1 MGTYVNPGND
11 AFREI
16 IASDFVDKSLMISAI
31 NKTLGTRKK
40 ETVFTR
46 PRRFGKTTAANMLAA
61 YYSYG
66 CDSNDLFKGLLIS
79 KDESFEEHLNKHPVI
94 YLGLISFMTDEKVER
109 NNVVKV
115 MQRKIKDELNREYPE
130 IIDVTSS
137 VHD

>member
-16 IASDFVDKSLMISAI
+16 VASDFVDKSLMISAI

-66 CDSNDLFKGLLIS
+66 CDSNDLF
-79 KDESFEEHLNKHPVI
+79 
-94 YLGLISFMTDEKVER
+94 
-109 NNVVKV
+109 
-115 MQRKIKDELNREYPE
+115 
-130 IIDVTSS
+130 
-137 VHD
+137 